1 MAVQIEYIR
10 EQVAV
15 LQAQVEVLS
24 VSIVATANALEKM
37 DQGAKRRIALDAA
50 VSIRTKFS
58 SEKMEEMRNLSLML
72 IARVFD
78 IPFGS
83 LAN

>member
-1 MAVQIEYIR
+1 MADQIVYIR
-10 EQVAV
+10 EQVAI
-15 LQAQVEVLS
+15 LQAQIEVLN
-24 VSIVATANALEKM
+24 VSIAATANALEKM
-37 DQGAKRRIALDAA
+37 NQRVKRRIALDAA
-50 VSIRTKFS
+50 ASIRTKFS

-78 IPFGS
+78 IPSGS